1 MSKRKTKH
9 IFAVRK
15 SDGSVLVCNNESY
28 RYLWCYDDVRK
39 TLNSFGANW
48 GVSMKNLE
56 GHDYIKEGTR
66 VFI

>member
-15 SDGSVLVCNNESY
+15 SDGSVLVCNNIS
-28 RYLWCYDDVRK
+28 RKYLWCFYDVRK
-39 TLNSFGANW
+39 TIDALGDNS
-48 GVSMKNLE
+48 GVDMKSLE
-56 GHDYIKEGTR
+56 EYDCRTEGIR

>member
-28 RYLWCYDDVRK
+28 RYLWCFDDVRK
-39 TLNSFGANW
+39 TLNAFDVGS
-48 GVSMKNLE
+48 GVSMKSLE
-56 GHDYIKEGTR
+56 GLDFIKEGTR